1 MTSSSTPDPNA
12 GLARQALK
20 RPISGPEQKLANC
33 MEQIFK
39 SGVRDFDQVA
49 TLLQQNAIEPPSGAP
64 GPWSKLLLEQELRVI
79 NESLDRAYQGQ

>member
-1 MTSSSTPDPNA
+1 MTSSSTLDPNA

-39 SGVRDFDQVA
+39 SGVCDFDLVA

-64 GPWSKLLLEQELRVI
+64 GPWSKVLLEQELRLV
-79 NESLDRAYQGQ
+79 NGSLDQAYRGQ

>member
-1 MTSSSTPDPNA
+1 MTSSSTQDPNA

-20 RPISGPEQKLANC
+20 RPISELEQKLANC

-64 GPWSKLLLEQELRVI
+64 GPWSKALLEHELRLA
-79 NESLDRAYQGQ
+79 NQSLDQAYRGQ

>member
-1 MTSSSTPDPNA
+1 MTNNSTLDPNA
-12 GLARQALK
+12 GLARQSLK

-64 GPWSKLLLEQELRVI
+64 GPWSKALLEQELRLV
-79 NESLDRAYQGQ
+79 NASLDQAYQGQ